1 MIKNKG
7 SNMNEEESLKIT
19 EKDEAASIRSAFWG
33 LIAGGLGIALCYFTW
48 TQPELLGYDL

>member
-1 MIKNKG
+1 
-7 SNMNEEESLKIT
+7 MNEEESLKIT